1 MKTIWILVADEGIA
15 RVLAS
20 RGDSAP
26 LEEVEKITDAGARA
40 DNADLRRDAYG
51 RRAQAT
57 VQGDAGHPGAHPGR
71 MATVTSSAGEDEIH
85 QEAQLFARRVAKL
98 LEEARNRQ
106 RFDEL
111 VVIAPPRFLG
121 LLRKAL
127 PQSVCSVVTRELDK
141 DYRQLSNKT
150 CSSGWRPTASC
161 RRVAIL
167 ASRWA
172 RARATR
178 SAICVALAF
187 SSLR

>member
-57 VQGDAGHPGAHPGR
+57 VQGDAGHPGAHAGR

-141 DYRQLSNKT
+141 DYRQLSNNDVQQRMAADGIVPARRDPRIEMGK
-150 CSSGWRPTASC
+150 GPGNEIGNLPT
-161 RRVAIL
+161 R
-167 ASRWA
+167 
-172 RARATR
+172 
-178 SAICVALAF
+178 
-187 SSLR
+187 

>member
-1 MKTIWILVADEGIA
+1 MWILVADEGIA
-15 RVLAS
+15 GVLAS

-57 VQGDAGHPGAHPGR
+57 VQGDAGHPGAHAGR

-85 QEAQLFARRVAKL
+85 QEAQLFARRVRSSSRKPATGSGSTSSSSSRR
-98 LEEARNRQ
+98 A
-106 RFDEL
+106 
-111 VVIAPPRFLG
+111 RFLG

-127 PQSVCSVVTRELDK
+127 PQSVCSVVTRELDE
-141 DYRQLSNKT
+141 DYRRSSATTT

-172 RARATR
+172 RPRQRDRQFA
-178 SAICVALAF
+178 VALAF